1 MQISSQLSIIVCWHV
16 LWIYSQTLTI
26 EVQLIMTDPI
36 KKTAN
41 KSVGKSIR
49 ILRHQHGWSQED
61 IASRLG
67 ISIPAFSKIETG
79 VTDVNLSRLEQIANI
94 YEVSV
99 VQLLTVDNEQ
109 AEPVPSHLNVIQK
122 KLTDRETEIA
132 SLQRKVIELYEEL
145 RNKSSIAV

>member
-1 MQISSQLSIIVCWHV
+1 MNELS
-16 LWIYSQTLTI
+16 
-26 EVQLIMTDPI
+26 
-36 KKTAN
+36 KRTAN

-61 IASRLG
+61 IANRLG

-99 VQLLTVDNEQ
+99 VQLLAVDTEN
-109 AEPVPSHLNVIQK
+109 AEAAPTHLNLIHK
-122 KLTDRETEIA
+122 KLSDREAEIA

-145 RNKSSIAV
+145 RNKTSVAV

>member
-1 MQISSQLSIIVCWHV
+1 MARALDKCFQSLIIEE
-16 LWIYSQTLTI
+16 L
-26 EVQLIMTDPI
+26 LIMNDLT
-36 KKTAN
+36 KRTAN
-41 KSVGKSIR
+41 TSVGKSIR

-99 VQLLTVDNEQ
+99 VQLLTVDGEQ
-109 AEPVPSHLNVIQK
+109 TEPVPSHLNVMQK
-122 KLTDRETEIA
+122 KLNDREAEIA

-145 RNKSSIAV
+145 RNRNSVAV

>member
-1 MQISSQLSIIVCWHV
+1 MACSLGM
-16 LWIYSQTLTI
+16 YSQPLII
-26 EVQLIMTDPI
+26 EATLIMNDLT
-36 KKTAN
+36 KRTAN

-99 VQLLTVDNEQ
+99 VQLLNVDNEQ
-109 AEPVPSHLNVIQK
+109 AEPVPSHLNIMQK
-122 KLTDRETEIA
+122 KLNDREAEIA
-132 SLQRKVIELYEEL
+132 TLQRKVIELYEEL
-145 RNKSSIAV
+145 RNKTSVAV

>member
-1 MQISSQLSIIVCWHV
+1 MS
-16 LWIYSQTLTI
+16 
-26 EVQLIMTDPI
+26 DPN
-36 KKTAN
+36 KRTAN
-41 KSVGKSIR
+41 KSIGKSIR

-61 IASRLG
+61 IANRLG

-109 AEPVPSHLNVIQK
+109 VEIAPSHLNLIQK
-122 KLTDRETEIA
+122 KLSDRESEIA

-145 RNKSSIAV
+145 RTKTSIAS